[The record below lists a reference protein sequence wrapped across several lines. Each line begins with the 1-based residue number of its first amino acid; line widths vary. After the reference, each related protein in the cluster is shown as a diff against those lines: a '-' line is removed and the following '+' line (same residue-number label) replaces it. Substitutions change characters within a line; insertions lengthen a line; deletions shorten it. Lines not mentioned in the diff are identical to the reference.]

1 VVTVLGSVAMGLG
14 VGASSVIARAMGE
27 GDHHKV
33 KKLTTNSLTLSLLI
47 VGILIVVGLATIELL
62 FSALGTKP
70 EVLSLVGE
78 YMTIWYTGMIFLV
91 IPMVGNSAIRA
102 SGNTLVP
109 SLIMTFAAAVN
120 IGLDPIFIFGWG
132 FIPALGLGGAAIATV
147 IARATTLV
155 ASLSCTSHKECC
167 CLICPIS
174 GGLGL
179 LEECFT
185 CGVASGR
192 HEYDYPHLDCSNY
205 QLNVVLR
212 FSGGC
217 WFWHCL
223 ARGVLRLGCAD
234 GSIR

>member
-1 VVTVLGSVAMGLG
+1 
-14 VGASSVIARAMGE
+14 MGE
-27 GDHHKV
+27 Y
-33 KKLTTNSLTLSLLI
+33 I
-47 VGILIVVGLATIELL
+47 
-62 FSALGTKP
+62 
-70 EVLSLVGE
+70 
-78 YMTIWYTGMIFLV
+78 TIWYTGMIFLV

-120 IGLDPIFIFGWG
+120 IGLDPIFILGWG
-132 FIPALGLGGAAIATV
+132 FIPALGLGSAAIATV

-192 HEYDYPHLDCSNY
+192 HEDDYPHLDCSNY